1 MIEIILSHRMVIVLG
16 VAAAALV
23 TIGSLFRIRQKE
35 GHRKVATFCIYVGY
49 VFFALSILFYMV
61 IGFR

>member
-1 MIEIILSHRMVIVLG
+1 MIEIILSHRVVIILG

-23 TIGSLFRIRQKE
+23 TTGSLFRIRQKE
-35 GHRKVATFCIYVGY
+35 GYRKMAAFCIYVGY
-49 VFFALSILFYMV
+49 VFFALSMLLYMV